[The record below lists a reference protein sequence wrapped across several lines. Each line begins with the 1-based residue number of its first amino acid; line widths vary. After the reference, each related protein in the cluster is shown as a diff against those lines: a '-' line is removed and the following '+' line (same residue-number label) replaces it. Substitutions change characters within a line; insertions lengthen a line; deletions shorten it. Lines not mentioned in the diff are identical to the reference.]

1 MTGLP
6 LDYGHTAIRAAS
18 RGSSRRH
25 VYQGTVDLRR
35 GVLGQLRRHRFA
47 FRASR
52 HQRVGSELLMRV
64 TETVTSDGK
73 ITLVVGDTRVVVPAP
88 THPAGV
94 LAGRLGFW
102 AQIAFLVAY
111 IGVLSGAMFYF
122 QFALGELPCPLC
134 ILQRMGMMLSSLG
147 PLYIVIRSLRGT
159 LAPADFMTGL
169 GFAIVGALLGSA
181 MSIRQ
186 ILLHIMPGDPGYG
199 TAIFGLHLYTW
210 ALVSFIVVLVFAG
223 VLLTF
228 GTEFLPIAPV
238 SQAARTVAW
247 VVIWIFVATIAANL
261 VAVFFLEGFNW
272 FLPDN
277 PTEYMLTGW
286 TPSPN

>member
-1 MTGLP
+1 
-6 LDYGHTAIRAAS
+6 
-18 RGSSRRH
+18 
-25 VYQGTVDLRR
+25 
-35 GVLGQLRRHRFA
+35 
-47 FRASR
+47 
-52 HQRVGSELLMRV
+52 MRV

-73 ITLVVGDTRVVVPAP
+73 VTLVVGDTRVVVPAP
-88 THPAGV
+88 EHPAGI

-147 PLYIVIRSLRGT
+147 PVYIVIRSLRGT
-159 LAPADFMTGL
+159 LAPSDFMTGL

-238 SQAARTVAW
+238 STAARTVAW
-247 VVIWIFVATIAANL
+247 VVIWIFVATIGANL
-261 VAVFFLEGFNW
+261 IAVFFLEGFNLY
-272 FLPDN
+272 LPDN

>member
-1 MTGLP
+1 M
-6 LDYGHTAIRAAS
+6 DFC
-18 RGSSRRH
+18 
-25 VYQGTVDLRR
+25 R
-35 GVLGQLRRHRFA
+35 GVLGELRRHRVAIRAPRHERTGFE
-47 FRASR
+47 FLMRASKT
-52 HQRVGSELLMRV
+52 VTATV
-64 TETVTSDGK
+64 TETVTADGQ

-169 GFAIVGALLGSA
+169 GFAIVGALLGAA

-199 TAIFGLHLYTW
+199 TAILGLHLYTW
-210 ALVSFIVVLVFAG
+210 ALVSFIVVLSFAG

-238 SQAARTVAW
+238 STAARTVAW
-247 VVIWIFVATIAANL
+247 VVIWIFVATIVANL
-261 VAVFFLEGFNW
+261 IAVFFLEGFNF

-286 TPSPN
+286 KPGVN